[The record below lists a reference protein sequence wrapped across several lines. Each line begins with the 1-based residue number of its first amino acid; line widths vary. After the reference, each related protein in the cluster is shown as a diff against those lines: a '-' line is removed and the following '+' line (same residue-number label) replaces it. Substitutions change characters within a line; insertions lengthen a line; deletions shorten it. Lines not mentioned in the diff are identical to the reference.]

1 MVARLARNALTLL
14 LKCRLRS
21 SWEVLLRSYE
31 LKGTSRE
38 LRSALDVTPIFERT
52 QRYSRH
58 ARASMPAKVCRSPL
72 LIGALFIRECGG
84 LMQYLD
90 VERSRHMVTLAQAS
104 SKRVVQAMFTKWWGE
119 PVTVGSRGP
128 Q

>member
-14 LKCRLRS
+14 LSKCRLRS

-38 LRSALDVTPIFERT
+38 LRGAGPPIFERT

-58 ARASMPAKVCRSPL
+58 ARASMPAKDADRP
-72 LIGALFIRECGG
+72 
-84 LMQYLD
+84 Y
-90 VERSRHMVTLAQAS
+90 
-104 SKRVVQAMFTKWWGE
+104 
-119 PVTVGSRGP
+119 
-128 Q
+128 

>member
-1 MVARLARNALTLL
+1 
-14 LKCRLRS
+14 
-21 SWEVLLRSYE
+21 
-31 LKGTSRE
+31 
-38 LRSALDVTPIFERT
+38 
-52 QRYSRH
+52 
-58 ARASMPAKVCRSPL
+58 
-72 LIGALFIRECGG
+72 
-84 LMQYLD
+84 MQYLD